1 MPEDAHDPAEPP
13 RLMRLP
19 IERIEAIPAR
29 IPTIRPH
36 HLAFATVEA
45 MDVVIVRVT
54 AGGVVGLGEA
64 ATIGGPRWGEES
76 PEGIAA
82 IVTQYLAGPMLGQ
95 DAARLNAAEAR
106 IGRAVRGNAF
116 AKSALSMA
124 LHDAVARA
132 RGLGLAELLGGAEAA
147 SLPLAWT
154 LASGDT
160 GRDIEEGEATLAARR
175 HRDFKVKIGARAPED
190 DIAHV
195 AALARAFAGRA
206 SVRVDVNQAWDEA
219 TAARA
224 LPALAEAGVAMA
236 EQPVPGWNTAAMARL
251 QRANPRLSIMGD
263 EGVATPQDALRH
275 AAEAAAAAIAL
286 KPAKH
291 GGVAGTRAVA
301 AIARA
306 AGLGLYG
313 GTMLE
318 GTIGTLGALQLY
330 ATLGDFAWGSELF
343 GPLLLRDSLATAAPE
358 YRDFAIHLPRG
369 PGIGTDLDAD
379 KLAHYRT
386 DRPRTLH
393 AL

>member
-1 MPEDAHDPAEPP
+1 MSVAP
-13 RLMRLP
+13 RLP

-29 IPTIRPH
+29 VPTIRPH

-54 AGGVVGLGEA
+54 AGGVTGLGEA

-76 PEGIAA
+76 PEGIAT
-82 IVTQYLAGPMLGQ
+82 IVAQYLAEPMLGQ
-95 DAARLNAAEAR
+95 DAMQLNAAEVR
-106 IGRAVRGNAF
+106 IARAVRGNAF

-132 RGLGLAELLGGAEAA
+132 RGQRLADLLGGPVQEA
-147 SLPLAWT
+147 LPLAWT

-160 GRDIEEGEATLAARR
+160 GQDIEEGEAMLAARR
-175 HRDFKVKIGARAPED
+175 HRDFKVKIGAHDPEQ

-195 AALARAFAGRA
+195 AALARAFEGRA
-206 SVRVDVNQAWDEA
+206 TVRVDVNQAWDEP

-224 LPALAEAGVAMA
+224 LPRLAGAGVVMA
-236 EQPVPGWNTAAMARL
+236 EQPVPAWNVPAMARL
-251 QRANPRLSIMGD
+251 SRANPSLALLAD
-263 EGVATPQDALRH
+263 EGIATPQDALRH
-275 AAEAAAAAIAL
+275 AAEAAAAAFAL

-291 GGVAGTRAVA
+291 GGVGGTRAVA

-318 GTIGTLGALQLY
+318 GAIGTLGALHLY
-330 ATLGDFAWGSELF
+330 STLGPYAWGTELF
-343 GPLLLRDSLATAAPE
+343 GPLLLRDSLATEGPE
-358 YRDFAIHLPRG
+358 YRDFALHLPAG
-369 PGIGTDLDAD
+369 PGIGTALDAD

-386 DRPRTLH
+386 DAPRHLH
-393 AL
+393 PAR

>member
-1 MPEDAHDPAEPP
+1 MSVAP
-13 RLMRLP
+13 RLP

-29 IPTIRPH
+29 VPTIRPH

-54 AGGVVGLGEA
+54 AGGVIGVGEA

-82 IVTQYLAGPMLGQ
+82 IVAQYLAEPMLGQ
-95 DAARLNAAEAR
+95 DAMQLNAAEAR
-106 IGRAVRGNAF
+106 LGRAVRGNAF

-132 RGLGLAELLGGAEAA
+132 RGERLADLLGGPVQEA
-147 SLPLAWT
+147 LPLAWT

-160 GRDIEEGEATLAARR
+160 GRDIEEGEAMLAARR
-175 HRDFKVKIGARAPED
+175 HRDFKVKIGAHDPEQD
-190 DIAHV
+190 LVHV
-195 AALARAFAGRA
+195 AALARAFEGRA
-206 SVRVDVNQAWDEA
+206 TVRVDVNQAWDEP

-224 LPALAEAGVAMA
+224 LPRLAGAGVAMA
-236 EQPVPGWNTAAMARL
+236 EQPVPAWNVPAMARL
-251 QRANPRLSIMGD
+251 SRANPSLALLAD
-263 EGVATPQDALRH
+263 EGIATPQDALRH
-275 AAEAAAAAIAL
+275 AAEAAAAAFAL

-291 GGVAGTRAVA
+291 GGVGGTRAVA

-318 GTIGTLGALQLY
+318 GAIGTLGALHLY
-330 ATLGDFAWGSELF
+330 STLGPYAWGTELF
-343 GPLLLRDSLATAAPE
+343 GPLLLRDSLATESPE
-358 YRDFAIHLPRG
+358 YRDFALHLPAG
-369 PGIGTDLDAD
+369 PGIGTTLDAD

-386 DRPRTLH
+386 DRPRRTH
-393 AL
+393 PAA